1 MGPLLCNRRT
11 IQDKRL
17 IRKQSMNNLTNI
29 FFKEKVAGGQVNFSN
44 KNSGTII
51 DNLSDYS
58 DNKESTYRT
67 HMGKLEYWRSEYI
80 RVPDEFLKKFP
91 EMSYEKAQKHYDRY
105 LSGIKQVILKRLP
118 YLNTN
123 YIHVSLN
130 KLWYDRFYYKNQTY
144 YIYKEF
150 CDLRP
155 FFAVIEDKKGNG
167 HKKGNDF
174 QKNSEVYIFNQKL
187 IDLLIDHGDINE
199 LVGIYYG
206 ELTDNAIDTMEF
218 IPIDIKSLNAYIYN
232 TKQEIEK
239 TQKNSS
245 YETKL
250 YRNLRQAKYIRIIS
264 EFFYSVKQQYMLPQI
279 PQPSPYGRMY
289 YKGINIQNI
298 SKEVRSAVL
307 GDYYSYDLN
316 AAVYAIKLMLAKRI
330 LTEQGTS
337 DYGLYTYT
345 KEYLDKKSAIRKKLS
360 EHIKK
365 YPKPEKLVKEA
376 LTAIGF
382 GARISGGSWQIDGQW
397 HTTSIEDI
405 IMNPTE
411 RHNFMTDPWIK
422 NFDSEQRKLTKFIT
436 KYYINDELINEVQD
450 IPNMFGKNG
459 KIRNSQVMSYVFQHT
474 EKAIMDMITQ
484 DIPVIARV
492 HDSFI
497 TKQKLSNE
505 QLLSIKYKLNS
516 IEPLMTLDFENH
528 HAWINTEHYDDE
540 SDIDMA
546 FSKLTGVQ
554 HTKPNITID
563 YKYVPKQNDYYDSIM
578 SYEQKE
584 YDEYDPFTYEDGLD

>member
-1 MGPLLCNRRT
+1 
-11 IQDKRL
+11 
-17 IRKQSMNNLTNI
+17 MNNLTNI
-29 FFKEKVAGGQVNFSN
+29 FFEEKVAGGQVYFSN
-44 KNSGTII
+44 KNSGARL

-58 DNKESTYRT
+58 DNKEHT
-67 HMGKLEYWRSEYI
+67 HNTNMGELEYWRSRYI

-91 EMSYEKAQKHYDRY
+91 EMTYEKAQKYYDKY
-105 LSGIKQVILKRLP
+105 LLGLKKLLIKQLP
-118 YLNTN
+118 YLKTN
-123 YIHVSLN
+123 YGYVSLD

-155 FFAVIEDKKGNG
+155 FFSVVTKGNNL
-167 HKKGNDF
+167 KKADNNF

-187 IDLLIDHGDINE
+187 IDTLIDHGDINE

-206 ELTDNAIDTMEF
+206 ELSDTIIDTMEF
-218 IPIDIKSLNAYIYN
+218 IPIDMQSLNAYIYN
-232 TKQEIEK
+232 TTQEIEK

-264 EFFYSVKQQYMLPQI
+264 EFFYPVKQQYMLPQI

-330 LTEQGTS
+330 LTEQNTS
-337 DYGLYTYT
+337 DYGLFTYT
-345 KEYLDKKSAIRKKLS
+345 KEYLDKKSLIRKKLS

-376 LTAIGF
+376 ITAIGF
-382 GARISGGSWQIDGQW
+382 GARISGGSWLIDGQW

-405 IMNPTE
+405 IMNPID

-422 NFDSEQRKLTKFIT
+422 NFVKEQQQLTKFIT
-436 KYYINDELINEVQD
+436 DYYIDDEFINEVTNT
-450 IPNMFGKNG
+450 PNMFGKNG
-459 KIRNSQVMSYVFQHT
+459 KVRSTQVMSYVFQHA
-474 EKAIMDMITQ
+474 EKAIMDAITC

-497 TKQKLSNE
+497 TKHKLSNE
-505 QLLSIKYKLNS
+505 QLLSIKYKLNQ
-516 IEPLMTLDFENH
+516 IEPLMTLDCESF
-528 HAWINTEHYDDE
+528 HAWINQEHYDDE
-540 SDIDMA
+540 CDIDMA
-546 FSKLTGVQ
+546 FSKITGVK
-554 HTKPNITID
+554 HIKPNITID

-578 SYEQKE
+578 SYEQKD
-584 YDEYDPFTYEDGLD
+584 YDEYDPFMNDEEF